1 MPGLEKPAYFFTPV
15 STQELF
21 QEPFQAH
28 SRIGWI
34 EVICGSMFSGKT
46 EELIRRIKRAKI
58 AGQSYRIFK
67 PSIDH
72 RYDRFRVVSHD
83 AQTLEATMIMK
94 PSELLELSAGIDVLG
109 IDEVQFFDPTI
120 VDIVN
125 HLASNGHRVIL
136 AGLDMDFRG
145 QPFGAMPAL
154 LASAEYVSKLHAICV
169 HCGNPASYTYR
180 IHSDLNTI
188 LIGAKEAYEARCR
201 TCFASGNQLPK

>member
-1 MPGLEKPAYFFTPV
+1 MHEM
-15 STQELF
+15 F
-21 QEPFQAH
+21 QEPIFT
-28 SRIGWI
+28 SPRRGWI

-58 AGQSYRIFK
+58 AGQTYRIYK

-83 AQTLEATMIMK
+83 AQTLEATMISRS
-94 PSELLELSAGIDVLG
+94 SELLDVPANIDVLG
-109 IDEVQFFDPTI
+109 IDEAQFFDPAI
-120 VDIVN
+120 VDIVSQ
-125 HLASNGHRVIL
+125 LAARGHRIIL
-136 AGLDMDFRG
+136 AGLDMDFRA

-180 IHSDLNTI
+180 IHEDQQTI
-188 LIGAKEAYEARCR
+188 LIGAKESYEARCR
-201 TCFASGNQLPK
+201 SCFAAGNQLFSHG